1 VNKAMRVSTLSNL
14 GGYRHISRGRY
25 EFKYLL
31 RPEVAERVVDFLAS
45 HLEMDEHCRG
55 RDSNSYTVRSIYFDS
70 PDFECFHEKLG
81 GQKHREKFRIR
92 TYNNPGSGPL
102 FLENKIK
109 DGLSYVKDKVTLN
122 ADILKAIKNL
132 DYDSLS
138 EVDRHDKD
146 KRILDKFFF
155 YTYRRAYSPVVLV
168 VYDREAYVYPGQ
180 DTIRVTLDKN
190 LRARMF
196 PNLAQIY
203 DEERLEY
210 LLYHWIILEIKFTD
224 ILPRWMMPL
233 NSLFYLKRQACSK
246 YCTSVA
252 HFIGGIPS
260 FKDGLAYVR
269 RI

>member
-1 VNKAMRVSTLSNL
+1 MRTIAIDRLDRYCYMS
-14 GGYRHISRGRY
+14 GRRY

-31 RPEVAERVVDFLAS
+31 RPELAERVVDFLAPY
-45 HLEMDEHCRG
+45 LEMDEHCRG
-55 RDSNSYTVRSIYFDS
+55 RDSNTYTVRSIYFDS

-92 TYNNPGSGPL
+92 TYNNLGSGPL

-122 ADILKAIKNL
+122 ADTLKAIKNL

-155 YTYRRAYSPVVLV
+155 YIYRKAYYPVVLV

>member
-1 VNKAMRVSTLSNL
+1 MNKAMRVSTLSSL
-14 GGYRHISRGRY
+14 GRYRYICKGRY

-31 RPEVAERVVDFLAS
+31 RPEVAERVVDFLAPY
-45 HLEMDEHCRG
+45 LEMDEHCRG

-92 TYNNPGSGPL
+92 TYNHPRSAHL

-122 ADILKAIKNL
+122 ADTLRAIKHL
-132 DYDSLS
+132 DYTGLS
-138 EVDRHDKD
+138 GVDGHDKD

-155 YTYRRAYSPVVLV
+155 YTYRKAYSPAALV

-190 LRARMF
+190 LRAKMF
-196 PNLAQIY
+196 PNLAEIY
-203 DEERLEY
+203 DEEGLEY
-210 LLYHWIILEIKFTD
+210 LLYPWVILEIKFTD
-224 ILPRWMMPL
+224 IVPRWMSPL
-233 NSLFYLKRQACSK
+233 NTLFHLKRQACSK

-252 HFIGGIPS
+252 HFLGEIPS
-260 FKDGLAYVR
+260 FKDGLAYVWTT
-269 RI
+269 

>member
-14 GGYRHISRGRY
+14 GGYRYISRGRY

-31 RPEVAERVVDFLAS
+31 KPGVAKRVVDFLAP
-45 HLEMDEHCRG
+45 HLEMDKHCRG

-70 PDFECFHEKLG
+70 PDLKCFHEKLG

-92 TYNNPGSGPL
+92 TYNHPRSAHL
-102 FLENKIK
+102 FLEDKIK

-122 ADILKAIKNL
+122 ADTLKAIKDL

-155 YTYRRAYSPVVLV
+155 YTYRRAYSPAALV

-180 DTIRVTLDKN
+180 DNIRVTLDKN

-224 ILPRWMMPL
+224 LVPQWLGTL
-233 NSLFYLKRQACSK
+233 NTLFHLKRQACSK

-252 HFIGGIPS
+252 HFTGGNPS
-260 FKDGLAYVR
+260 FKDGLAYVWT
-269 RI
+269 I